1 MKNHSKIIEI
11 PTFEDERGFLTVM
24 EDILPFKIERIYWIY
39 GADEQTRGG
48 HRHRITKQALVTLAG
63 TVNLKIND
71 GRKETLFVLDN
82 PSKCIIVEPE
92 DWHTMYFKNNA
103 VLLVFASHK
112 YDKNDYIEKP
122 LKIK

>member
-24 EDILPFKIERIYWIY
+24 ENILPFKIKRIYWIY
-39 GADEQTRGG
+39 GADEQIRGG
-48 HRHRITKQALVTLAG
+48 HRHKITKQALVAVSG
-63 TVNLKIND
+63 TIDLKIID
-71 GRKETLFVLDN
+71 GNKETLYILDN
-82 PSKCIIVEPE
+82 PSKCLIVEPE

-122 LKIK
+122 FKIK

>member
-1 MKNHSKIIEI
+1 MKNHSKILEI

-48 HRHRITKQALVTLAG
+48 HRHRITKQALVAVAG

>member
-1 MKNHSKIIEI
+1 MKNYSKIIEI
-11 PTFEDERGFLTVM
+11 PTFKDERGFLTVM

-39 GADEQTRGG
+39 GADQQIRGG
-48 HRHRITKQALVTLAG
+48 HRHRITKQALVAVAG

-122 LKIK
+122 FKIK